1 MKLQKTN
8 QQFSASYLASYLADN
23 QPKLLLST
31 RNSLTTA
38 LATSRQILFEAPAT
52 VFRYAREGR
61 ARWLRELGLR
71 HRYEDR
77 RQCARERHVRQ
88 GWAPALLTKTQA
100 PRSVCNAMLTC
111 CAVHLAELGR
121 PAPQPEPQK
130 SPGDREI

>member
-1 MKLQKTN
+1 MTNNNCRVVSQSN
-8 QQFSASYLASYLADN
+8 QQREYKVNLRDI
-23 QPKLLLST
+23 QRKLLLC
-31 RNSLTTA
+31 RQALTTA

-88 GWAPALLTKTQA
+88 GCAPALLTKTQA
-100 PRSVCNAMLTC
+100 PRLRGNAMC
-111 CAVHLAELGR
+111 SHAVLCTSQR
-121 PAPQPEPQK
+121 
-130 SPGDREI
+130 